1 MIKTKKNIIL
11 ATKKEKPSKEVKD
24 TVLTLTKKIISAIG
38 YSDFI
43 VEWIPNKPVNKLLIS
58 LISTEED
65 MNLIK
70 NKLSSAPL
78 LKKHTIILSTAP
90 SFIIDSKLVRE

>member
-24 TVLTLTKKIISAIG
+24 TVLTLTKKILTAVG
-38 YSDFI
+38 YTDFI
-43 VEWIPNKPVNKLLIS
+43 IEWIPGKPINKLLIS
-58 LISTEED
+58 LIVTDED
-65 MNLIK
+65 INLIK
-70 NKLSSAPL
+70 TKLSIAPL